1 MVNLKNKRILKFN
14 KVKNNVG
21 NILFSCFT
29 AKKNPL
35 YCFFIDSLKNFDIS
49 STIYL
54 GNDEKSEFQN
64 YFENYLIIPSLKK
77 NNKQKVLKILKKF
90 KIKLVIPTS
99 DLELVFWS
107 SNKNFFK
114 KNKIEILVSNKS
126 SIINCQ
132 DKYKFAK
139 YCIDRKIPAIKIL
152 NYLKNKEKFNCVIKE
167 RFAQHKK
174 KALINVPFNK
184 VNILKLK
191 FKNPI
196 IQKYIK
202 GKEISAD
209 IWIDDI
215 KKENN
220 KIVLRERSE
229 VIDGESKVTTIIHEQ
244 KIEKEILNYAN
255 KLNLKYH
262 ILIQA
267 IIDNRKKIH
276 IIECNPRFGGAST
289 ASIKAGLPS
298 IYNSIYIMLNSK
310 QRHISTLNRS
320 FSKQFKLENVFF
332 K

>member
-1 MVNLKNKRILKFN
+1 MIKLKKKELLKFN
-14 KVKNNVG
+14 KVQNNAG
-21 NILFSCFT
+21 NMLLSCFT
-29 AKKNPL
+29 VKKYAL
-35 YCFFIDSLKNFDIS
+35 YCVFIEALKDFDIS
-49 STIYL
+49 SKIYL
-54 GNDEKSEFQN
+54 GNEKKSEFQN
-64 YFENYLIIPSLKK
+64 YFKNYVIVPSLKK
-77 NNKQKVLKILKKF
+77 KNKKKVLKILKKF

-107 SNKNFFK
+107 SNINFFK
-114 KNKIEILVSNKS
+114 KNKIEILVSKKS

-139 YCIDRKIPAIKIL
+139 YCENRKIPAIKII
-152 NYLKNKEKFNCVIKE
+152 NIFKNKKKFNCIIKE

-174 KALINVPFNK
+174 SALINVPFNK
-184 VNILKLK
+184 VNALKSK

-215 KKENN
+215 KKMNN
-220 KIVLRERSE
+220 KIVLRERNV
-229 VIDGESKVTTIIHEQ
+229 VIDGESKVTTIFHEK
-244 KIEKEILNYAN
+244 KIEEKILNYAN

-267 IIDNRKKIH
+267 IIDDKRKIH

-289 ASIKAGLPS
+289 ASINAGLPS
-298 IYNSIYIMLNSK
+298 VYNAIYKMLNSK
-310 QRHISTLNRS
+310 QRHFSILNRS
-320 FSKQFKLENVFF
+320 FSKQFKLENVFY